1 MHGMRILRTAAF
13 AIMALLALTS
23 SSSQSRAQA
32 ALLMEEPYGFFGSVN
47 PTGHNAIYF
56 ERICAATPVRL
67 RRCQAGEL
75 GAVISRYQGISGYDW
90 VAIPLIPYLYAVE
103 NASEVPAHVDRQI
116 VNDLRNLYHEIHLL
130 DLGSDLRPGG
140 FLHGGWAQLV
150 GLSYERRIYAFRFE
164 TTEEQD
170 DAFMARM
177 NDSSNRTHFNLL
189 FSNCSDF
196 ARQTLNFYFPH
207 TFRRSAFPDA
217 GMTTPKQ
224 IAYKLVRYSHK
235 HPEMQLTVFEI
246 SQIPGFRRFSHSN
259 KSVAESLTTTVYAIP
274 LAVMNPYLTGGI
286 FVDYFVRGR
295 YHMIPKH
302 PQVLAPDNLQ
312 ALTFPARAVQNPLS
326 AGVQAPSVAADWP
339 TETPRTAAANSDLA
353 GIKVEHEQIH

>member
-1 MHGMRILRTAAF
+1 
-13 AIMALLALTS
+13 MALMALAS
-23 SSSQSRAQA
+23 SSSLSRAQA

-56 ERICAATPVRL
+56 ERICAETPVRL

-75 GAVISRYQGISGYDW
+75 GAVISRYEGISGYDW
-90 VAIPLIPYLYAVE
+90 VAIPLVPYLYSVE
-103 NASEVPAHVDRQI
+103 NASAVPSHVDRQT
-116 VNDLRNLYHEIHLL
+116 VNDLRNRYHEAHLL
-130 DLGSDLRPGG
+130 DLGSNLRPGN
-140 FLHGGWAQLV
+140 FVHGGWAQLV
-150 GLSYERRIYAFRFE
+150 GLSYERRIFAFRFE

-196 ARQTLNFYFPH
+196 ARQTLNFYFPR

-217 GMTTPKQ
+217 DMTTPKQ
-224 IAYKLVRYSHK
+224 IAYKLLSYSRK

-246 SQIPGFRRFSHSN
+246 PQIPGFRRLSHSN
-259 KSVAESLTTTVYAIP
+259 KSIAESLTTTVYAIP
-274 LAVMNPYLTGGI
+274 IALMNPYLAGGI

-312 ALTFPARAVQNPLS
+312 ALTAPAHAVQNPLN
-326 AGVQAPSVAADWP
+326 AGVQAPSAAANWP
-339 TETPRTAAANSDLA
+339 TETWITAAVNSDLA
-353 GIKVEHEQIH
+353 GIKVEHEQIY